1 MVTIATQPSPVPDSH
16 RPRRQRGIDAEM
28 QFLPTITADCG
39 QKEDGGWGKED
50 SFKIPRSGWISM
62 ATHMLVVVNS
72 KSGSIGTENVT
83 RSTPPKLNFS
93 PVGSGRDTVES
104 RRYFQTLRG

>member
-1 MVTIATQPSPVPDSH
+1 MVTRATQPSPVPDSH

-39 QKEDGGWGKED
+39 QKDRGWDKEG

-72 KSGSIGTENVT
+72 KSGSIGTENGT
-83 RSTPPKLNFS
+83 REHPT
-93 PVGSGRDTVES
+93 
-104 RRYFQTLRG
+104 QA